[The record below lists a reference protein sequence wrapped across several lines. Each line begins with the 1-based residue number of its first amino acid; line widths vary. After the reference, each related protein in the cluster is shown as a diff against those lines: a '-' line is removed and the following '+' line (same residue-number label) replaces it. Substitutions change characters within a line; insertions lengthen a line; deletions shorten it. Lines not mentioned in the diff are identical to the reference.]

1 MEHFLTW
8 DILLTY
14 AGCVAGTVILTE
26 FVKKLFPQVIA
37 QLISF
42 VIAIAI
48 LIFGHLAM
56 KDFTYGEIP
65 LYLINAVA
73 VSLAA
78 NGGFDILKNAFGK
91 TVVVDNELIVG
102 EADENGNAEVY
113 LSVNEDPDMYRNGDI
128 LTFKVH
134 KVTQKES
141 QKEPG
146 A

>member
-14 AGCVAGTVILTE
+14 GGCVAGTIILTE
-26 FVKKLFPQVIA
+26 FVKKLFPKVIA
-37 QLISF
+37 QLVSF

-48 LIFGHLAM
+48 MIFGHLAT
-56 KDFTYGEIP
+56 KDFALAEVP

-78 NGGFDILKNAFGK
+78 NGGFDVLQKAFGK
-91 TVVVDNELIVG
+91 TVVVANELIVG
-102 EADENGNAEVY
+102 DADENGNAEVY
-113 LSVNEDPDMYRNGDI
+113 LSVNEDPDLYKNGDI